1 MDAIGGGVLVA
12 VAATLWIAYLLPSWL
27 RRRQYLATERNA
39 VRLQQTL
46 RILAETAETPG
57 EVRLGMTAR
66 DVAAQERIL
75 HEHELA
81 ARLEAQAA
89 ENLAI
94 AERIAAEEAA
104 AAAERELAER
114 AARAEAQ
121 AARAAAAA
129 VLQRTQA
136 VPGGLTRR
144 GLRRR
149 RAACSLTLLASL
161 VTLLVGLVAL
171 PFGGSP
177 LIAVVGS
184 TGIAVAM
191 TGLVVLARRRPA
203 VVAVAAPVLARPEAQ
218 PFEPIETDGI
228 ELESGADEG
237 WTPRPLPKPLHLSRG
252 TIAATAMA
260 SIAEAEQLK
269 RSAADA
275 EIAERAERL
284 EPRLPVLRPP
294 AASVPDGPSTSRPDT
309 ERAAAASARAA
320 AAESSSPYARMGIV
334 DSAEPGIADL
344 DQVLRRRRTA
354 V

>member
-46 RILAETAETPG
+46 RILAETSETPE
-57 EVRLGMTAR
+57 EVRVEMTTR
-66 DVAAQERIL
+66 EVAAQERIL

-114 AARAEAQ
+114 AER
-121 AARAAAAA
+121 AARAAVTAPVPVVAAA
-129 VLQRTQA
+129 DGA
-136 VPGGLTRR
+136 VPAPARGLTRR

-149 RAACSLTLLASL
+149 RALCSLTLLLS
-161 VTLLVGLVAL
+161 
-171 PFGGSP
+171 
-177 LIAVVGS
+177 LIAVVAGLVVLAFGG
-184 TGIAVAM
+184 TPYVAVGGAAGIVVAT
-191 TGLVVLARRRPA
+191 TGLVVLARRRPVA
-203 VVAVAAPVLARPEAQ
+203 VVVAAPLVAPVAE
-218 PFEPIETDGI
+218 PFEPIEV
-228 ELESGADEG
+228 EEEPAASAG
-237 WTPRPLPKPLHLSRG
+237 WTPQPLPKPLHLSRG
-252 TIAATAMA
+252 TIAASVMA

-269 RSAADA
+269 RAATEA
-275 EIAERAERL
+275 ELAERAGRMESQV
-284 EPRLPVLRPP
+284 PVLRPS
-294 AASVPDGPSTSRPDT
+294 AASVAPNT
-309 ERAAAASARAA
+309 EQNPT
-320 AAESSSPYARMGIV
+320 AAEPGEPASPYARMGIV
-334 DSAEPGIADL
+334 DASEPGIGDL
-344 DQVLRRRRTA
+344 DLVLRRRRTA